1 MKKITVLFLVLGL
14 ITFANAQQNDNR
26 FSLQIDG
33 NTLSLDS
40 CLTNKTNYK
49 NLKLINQSEQDF
61 ATIILELSLNNEV
74 KKEFANYKE
83 FNEFELKFWLLQN
96 LAFTKAS
103 KLTFTFRQEILT
115 VQSFSVCLKKV
126 EETSIGIDDTRGEA
140 EPDYIKL
147 PVFYATDRNYMKTG
161 DVYETF
167 GTERSS
173 LRYGMCIVS
182 IPHDHRVGHI
192 ESPSVWKLEF
202 SEDPE
207 KHVVLHKI
215 YIYNKNSFFNKL
227 KEGIQKSQKKSS
239 FLFVHGYN
247 TSFAEAAKRTAQISY
262 DLKFDGE
269 AVFYSWP
276 SKESVAE
283 YTRDEANIEWAQHDL
298 EIFLKDYILRS
309 GAEEIYLVA
318 HSMGNRGLTRAI
330 VNVIKEHPDYKNKIK
345 EIILAAPDI
354 DADVFKRD
362 IAPKMIQ
369 TVDKPITLYVSSD
382 DLALKA
388 SKQVHGYARAGDP
401 DDGLILLNGIETV
414 DATGI
419 DTSFLSHSYFADTSS
434 IIADIYDLIQS
445 GKRALYRKSLQ
456 LISFSNKNYWK
467 VVKK

>member
-1 MKKITVLFLVLGL
+1 
-14 ITFANAQQNDNR
+14 
-26 FSLQIDG
+26 
-33 NTLSLDS
+33 
-40 CLTNKTNYK
+40 
-49 NLKLINQSEQDF
+49 
-61 ATIILELSLNNEV
+61 
-74 KKEFANYKE
+74 
-83 FNEFELKFWLLQN
+83 
-96 LAFTKAS
+96 
-103 KLTFTFRQEILT
+103 
-115 VQSFSVCLKKV
+115 
-126 EETSIGIDDTRGEA
+126 
-140 EPDYIKL
+140 
-147 PVFYATDRNYMKTG
+147 
-161 DVYETF
+161 
-167 GTERSS
+167 RSS
-173 LRYGMCIVS
+173 LRYGMCVVS

-215 YIYNKNSFFNKL
+215 YIYNKDSFFDKL
-227 KEGIQKSQKKSS
+227 KQGIQESSKKSS

-247 TSFAEAAKRTAQISY
+247 TSFADAAKRTAQISY

-283 YTRDEANIEWAQHDL
+283 YTRDESNIEWAQHDL
-298 EIFLKDYILRS
+298 ELFLTDYISKS

-330 VNVIKEHPDYKNKIK
+330 TNVIKEHPEYKEKIK

-369 TVDKPITLYVSSD
+369 TIQKPITLYVSSD

-388 SKQVHGYARAGDP
+388 SKEVHGYARAGDSG
-401 DDGLILLNGIETV
+401 DGLVVINGIETV

-434 IIADIYDLIQS
+434 IIADIFDLIKT

-456 LISFSNKNYWK
+456 LIELSNKVYYK

>member
-1 MKKITVLFLVLGL
+1 MKKITLIFLVLGL
-14 ITFANAQQNDNR
+14 ITFANAQQSETY
-26 FSLQIDG
+26 FHLELDG
-33 NTLSLDS
+33 KPVDLNS
-40 CLTNKTNYK
+40 CITNKTDYR
-49 NLKLINQSEQDF
+49 NLKLVITKEPEVSG
-61 ATIILELSLNNEV
+61 ISLELTLNDETT
-74 KKEFANYKE
+74 KQFEDYHE
-83 FNEFELKFWLLQN
+83 FNAFDLKFWLLQN
-96 LAFTKAS
+96 LAFVKPGMLSFNFS
-103 KLTFTFRQEILT
+103 KNAISIETFSIC
-115 VQSFSVCLKKV
+115 VKK
-126 EETSIGIDDTRGEA
+126 EDESSMGMMETRGEA

-147 PVFYATDRNYMKTG
+147 PVYYATDRNYMKTG

-167 GTERSS
+167 GTRRSS
-173 LRYGMCIVS
+173 LRYGMCVVS

-215 YIYNKNSFFNKL
+215 YIYNKDSFFDKL
-227 KEGIQKSQKKSS
+227 KQGIQESSKKSS

-247 TSFAEAAKRTAQISY
+247 TSFADAAKRTAQISY

-283 YTRDEANIEWAQHDL
+283 YTRDESNIEWAQHDL
-298 EIFLKDYILRS
+298 ELFLTDYISKS

-330 VNVIKEHPDYKNKIK
+330 TNVIKEHPDYKEKIK

-369 TVDKPITLYVSSD
+369 TIQKPITLYVSSD

-388 SKQVHGYARAGDP
+388 SKEVHGYARAGDSG
-401 DDGLILLNGIETV
+401 DGLVVINGIETV

-434 IIADIYDLIQS
+434 IIADIFDLIKT

-456 LISFSNKNYWK
+456 LIELSNKVYYK

>member
-1 MKKITVLFLVLGL
+1 MKKITILFLLVGFL
-14 ITFANAQQNDNR
+14 TSSFAQQDNNR
-26 FSLQIDG
+26 FLLQIDG
-33 NTLSLDS
+33 STIDLNS
-40 CLTNKTNYK
+40 CLTNNTDYK
-49 NLKLINQSEQDF
+49 NLKIVDQNTETVS
-61 ATIILELSLNNEV
+61 ISLELSLNNVVTE
-74 KKEFANYKE
+74 EFLDYE
-83 FNEFELKFWLLQN
+83 DFNAFELKFWLLQHM
-96 LAFTKAS
+96 AFTQPSQLK
-103 KLTFTFRQEILT
+103 FTFRENTNTIQTITICLERIENDT
-115 VQSFSVCLKKV
+115 VGAVM
-126 EETSIGIDDTRGEA
+126 GTRGGA

-147 PVFYATDRNYMKTG
+147 PVYYATDRNYMKTG

-167 GTERSS
+167 GTDRSS

-215 YIYNKNSFFNKL
+215 FIYNKNSFFNKL
-227 KEGIQKSQKKSS
+227 NQGIQESKRKSS

-276 SKESVAE
+276 SKENVAE

-298 EIFLKDYILRS
+298 EKFLKDYISRS

-330 VNVIKEHPDYKNKIK
+330 VNVVREHPEYKDKIK

-362 IAPKMIQ
+362 IAPKMVQ
-369 TVDKPITLYVSSD
+369 TVEKPITLYVSSD

-388 SKQVHGYARAGDP
+388 SKEVHGYARAGDP
-401 DDGLILLNGIETV
+401 DDGLILMNGIETV

-445 GKRALYRKSLQ
+445 GKRAIFRKSLE
-456 LISFSNKNYWK
+456 LITLSNKSYWK
-467 VVKK
+467 VIKK